1 MFLDLEEL
9 KEIEEKTSTEYI
21 EMIKYTIAAYEEGKI
36 GDDLIISGNEGLDM
50 SMVDLDAVRWHTGDI
65 DTQQLIDNFREFY
78 MRR

>member
-21 EMIKYTIAAYEEGKI
+21 EIIKYTIAAYEEGKI
-36 GDDLIISGNEGLDM
+36 GDDLIINGNEGLDM